1 MLTFLQLFHAFSFLK
16 EEADRK
22 RPNMTNLGELFESIA
37 GEHSATKKSRVEV
50 RSPSISGGLRHGGRF
65 RRIPALDMVDED

>member
-22 RPNMTNLGELFESIA
+22 RPNMANLGELFESIA
-37 GEHSATKKSRVEV
+37 DEHSTPVA
-50 RSPSISGGLRHGGRF
+50 
-65 RRIPALDMVDED
+65 PAGKP